1 MSKLEF
7 LLTRLREEEKE
18 LGNNL
23 VVIEET
29 GLSRTEELEEELRS
43 HKRLS
48 LSTNILKDETLK
60 ENDQL
65 VQDLEQKCNNLQL
78 LLDFLEDD
86 VKTKDERLED
96 NEVLLVSLRSEVA
109 EAKENKKEAAALAVV
124 EKL

>member
-7 LLTRLREEEKE
+7 LLSRLREEEKE

-29 GLSRTEELEEELRS
+29 VLSRTEELEEELRS

-48 LSTNILKDETLK
+48 LSTNILKDE
-60 ENDQL
+60 ENGQL
-65 VQDLEQKCNNLQL
+65 VQDLEQRVNNLQL